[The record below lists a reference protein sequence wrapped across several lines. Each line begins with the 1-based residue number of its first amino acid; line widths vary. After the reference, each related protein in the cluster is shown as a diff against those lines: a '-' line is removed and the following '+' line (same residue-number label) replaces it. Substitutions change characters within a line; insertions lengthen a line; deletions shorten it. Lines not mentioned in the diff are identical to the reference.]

1 MHCSR
6 RNIVLIGMPGA
17 GKSTVGVL
25 LAKALGMP
33 FVDTDLLIQASE
45 GRLLQDIIDSGG
57 IGEFLRVEEKVI
69 LSLNVRGHVIATGG
83 SVVYSTGAMEHLRRD
98 GFIIYLDVP
107 LEQVEER
114 IRNIT
119 TRGIAMR
126 KGQDL
131 REVYEERAPLYRK
144 YADITV
150 DCSGK
155 DMETVVRIIA
165 DEYGRC
171 R

>member
-1 MHCSR
+1 
-6 RNIVLIGMPGA
+6 VLIGMPGA

-33 FVDTDLLIQASE
+33 YVDTDLLIQASE

-57 IGEFLRVEEKVI
+57 IGEFLKVEENVV
-69 LSLNVRGHVIATGG
+69 LSLNVRRYVIATGG
-83 SVVYSTGAMEHLRRD
+83 SVVYSSGAMEHLRRD
-98 GFIIYLDVP
+98 GFVIYLRLP

-126 KGQDL
+126 KGQNL
-131 REVYEERAPLYRK
+131 REVYEERTPLYRK
-144 YADITV
+144 YADINV
-150 DCSGK
+150 DCSGR
-155 DMETVVRIIA
+155 DMETIVRIIA
-165 DEYGRC
+165 DEYRRC
-171 R
+171 H